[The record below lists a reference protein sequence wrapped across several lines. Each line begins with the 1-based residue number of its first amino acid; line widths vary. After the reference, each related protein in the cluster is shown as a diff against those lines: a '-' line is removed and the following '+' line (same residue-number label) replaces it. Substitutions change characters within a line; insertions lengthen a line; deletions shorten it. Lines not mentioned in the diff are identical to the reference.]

1 MCQQAAVC
9 EARNFGGIPVS
20 AHQDLRFRPTAAP
33 FPPCSRL
40 PYPTG
45 PAYRERVNADEHEEI
60 AASVA
65 AHTELGPTYDA
76 AVAEGLVE
84 RIGEEI
90 DRRVDAR
97 LRSLGLEQQV
107 SPQVPQQHVSQH
119 SGPQQALP
127 QHYGHAAGAAGHPG
141 SYLSP
146 GLRIVPPGYRGDP
159 RYGAPAG
166 PASAGPGP
174 AEQITAPAPAVP
186 FPPGPPAPSTGAMV
200 AATVL
205 ALGSM
210 GLGVGATAVVG
221 SHAVTAAAQTVM
233 VMLIWGAIA
242 VINIVYARLR

>member
-1 MCQQAAVC
+1 
-9 EARNFGGIPVS
+9 
-20 AHQDLRFRPTAAP
+20 
-33 FPPCSRL
+33 
-40 PYPTG
+40 
-45 PAYRERVNADEHEEI
+45 VNADEHEEI

-90 DRRVDAR
+90 DRRVDER
-97 LRSLGLEQQV
+97 LRNLGLGQQA
-107 SPQVPQQHVSQH
+107 SPQVPQQHVSRH

-127 QHYGHAAGAAGHPG
+127 RHYGHAAGTAGRPG

-146 GLRIVPPGYRGDP
+146 GLNIVPPGYQGDP
-159 RYGAPAG
+159 RYGAH
-166 PASAGPGP
+166 AGPGP
-174 AEQITAPAPAVP
+174 AGQATAPAPATSVP
-186 FPPGPPAPSTGAMV
+186 PELPVPPTGAMV

-210 GLGVGATAVVG
+210 GLGVGATAVVAG
-221 SHAVTAAAQTVM
+221 HPETAAAQTVM

>member
-1 MCQQAAVC
+1 M
-9 EARNFGGIPVS
+9 
-20 AHQDLRFRPTAAP
+20 
-33 FPPCSRL
+33 

-65 AHTELGPTYDA
+65 AHTELGPKYDA

-97 LRSLGLEQQV
+97 LRNLSQDQ
-107 SPQVPQQHVSQH
+107 PVP
-119 SGPQQALP
+119 A
-127 QHYGHAAGAAGHPG
+127 
-141 SYLSP
+141 
-146 GLRIVPPGYRGDP
+146 
-159 RYGAPAG
+159 
-166 PASAGPGP
+166 
-174 AEQITAPAPAVP
+174 
-186 FPPGPPAPSTGAMV
+186 GPPAPRTGAMV

-210 GLGVGATAVVG
+210 GLGVGATAVVAG
-221 SHAVTAAAQTVM
+221 HAVTAAAQTVM